1 MNYFEMAPKFRKRK
15 TYAAEWQREVS
26 VLAAMGDYVELDT
39 SLRNYSFG
47 HNQDDYVTII
57 THLYRLTLADLRYL
71 FALSILEN
79 RLKNQEIALA
89 ATKHFLGAQLR
100 FYNFER
106 IKIIAIQQNSEGQ
119 PMPPMGAAEAGNLV
133 SFVAVFTNRLQFE
146 NCAKFVLDQFD
157 AQGVVDVVNPM
168 TQIFMMMLTEKFL
181 GFEPRDWRGEGKS
194 WSVDIFNE
202 EPLFAELWQHWDTED
217 MALIESLLMQLANRH
232 TFQASRNNKDGSRDF
247 EGHAEQ
253 YPIDLH
259 FIMRLREW
267 RGLSNPDIKH
277 RLTEPPFDKLPDPIE
292 NIQLPD
298 ELRQVVK
305 KMREFIPDFDAVINA
320 AKTRDWQMLL

>member
-1 MNYFEMAPKFRKRK
+1 MNYSEIAPKFRKRK
-15 TYAAEWQREVS
+15 TYVAEKQKAAERIASDGE
-26 VLAAMGDYVELDT
+26 YVELDT
-39 SLRNYSFG
+39 SIANYCKNGNVGDFI
-47 HNQDDYVTII
+47 TIVSY
-57 THLYRLTLADLRYL
+57 LFRLTLADLRYL
-71 FALSILEN
+71 LALSILEGE
-79 RLKNQEIALA
+79 LKNQEMALAISKHFFAAQLCSYNLERLIIIAL
-89 ATKHFLGAQLR
+89 R
-100 FYNFER
+100 
-106 IKIIAIQQNSEGQ
+106 QNLEVRT
-119 PMPPMGAAEAGNLV
+119 PVLLGAAEAGNLL
-133 SFVAVFTNRLQFE
+133 SFIAVFTNRTEFE
-146 NCAKFVLDQFD
+146 NCAKFALTQFD
-157 AQGVVDVVNPM
+157 KQWVGDFVNPM
-168 TQIFMMMLTEKFL
+168 TQVFMMMLTEKFL

-194 WSVDIFNE
+194 WSVDIFKE
-202 EPLFAELWQHWDTED
+202 EPLFAELWQHWGTED
-217 MALIESLLMQLANRH
+217 MVLIESLLIQLANRH
-232 TFQASRNNKDGSRDF
+232 TFQASRNDKDGGRDF